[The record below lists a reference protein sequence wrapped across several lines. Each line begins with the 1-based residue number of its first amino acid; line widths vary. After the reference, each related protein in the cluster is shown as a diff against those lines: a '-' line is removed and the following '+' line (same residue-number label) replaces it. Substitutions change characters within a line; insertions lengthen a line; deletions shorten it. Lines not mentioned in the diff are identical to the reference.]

1 MDVQS
6 VNPIT
11 RTIGPVAH
19 GRQPG
24 LNVSISG
31 GTIVRPNP
39 GPYEGAAS
47 ADPGPINPSEFPGR
61 GEATKLVD
69 IPLLFLLHVL
79 LFVVLSGLLHVLLYA
94 FLFVLRFFLLSARHY
109 SCFSVLLYVLLDVW
123 LYVLLYV

>member
-31 GTIVRPNP
+31 GTIVRVNP

-47 ADPGPINPSEFPGR
+47 ADPGPTNPSEFPGEGATLLVGIPQLIIIIIIFFFR
-61 GEATKLVD
+61 G
-69 IPLLFLLHVL
+69 
-79 LFVVLSGLLHVLLYA
+79 
-94 FLFVLRFFLLSARHY
+94 
-109 SCFSVLLYVLLDVW
+109 
-123 LYVLLYV
+123 